1 MFFIHEFVIVFLKLF
16 VASCLAGMVVMS
28 FF

>member
-16 VASCLAGMVVMS
+16 VASCLAGMVVMV